1 MAFLSDNEVGI
12 APEILSALAAS
23 SDGRAPPYGED
34 ARSARLDGQLSELF
48 ETEVQAFL
56 VVTGTAANA
65 LALSTMVPAY
75 GAVYCHEEAHVLV
88 DECGAVEFYT
98 GGARLIALPGVGGK
112 LSAAVFRDVL
122 ISQRSDVHYVRP
134 AAVTLTQATEFGTLY
149 QPDEIRA
156 ISELAHA
163 RGLHVHMDGTRFA
176 NAVAALGCTPAES
189 SWRAGVDA
197 LCFGASK
204 NGAMAAEAVVFFNR
218 ELARDFGSRR
228 KRGGHLLSKMRFV
241 AAQFDAYLEQDRW
254 RSLAAHANAMAQ
266 LLAAGVVTLSDVEL
280 AYPVETNLVFV
291 TMPEAL
297 RARLEATGYP
307 LNWWPRGEGRVL
319 VRLVTAFNTREEDV
333 ARLIRQAQ
341 AAP

>member
-1 MAFLSDNEVGI
+1 
-12 APEILSALAAS
+12 
-23 SDGRAPPYGED
+23 
-34 ARSARLDGQLSELF
+34 
-48 ETEVQAFL
+48 VQAFL

-75 GAVYCHEEAHVLV
+75 GAVYCHEQAHVLV

-98 GGARLIALPGVGGK
+98 GGARLIALPGAGGK

-122 ISQRSDVHYVRP
+122 IGQRSDVHYVKP
-134 AAVTLTQATEFGTLY
+134 GAVTLTQATEFGTLY

-189 SWRAGVDA
+189 SWRAGVDV

-204 NGAMAAEAVVFFNR
+204 NGALAAEAVVFFDR
-218 ELARDFGSRR
+218 ELARDFGLRR

-254 RSLAAHANAMAQ
+254 RSLAAHANAMAR
-266 LLAAGVVTLSDVEL
+266 LLGAGMVTLNDVDL

-291 TMPEAL
+291 TMPEVL
-297 RARLEATGYP
+297 RARLEATGYE
-307 LNWWPRGEGRVL
+307 LNWWPQEEGRVL